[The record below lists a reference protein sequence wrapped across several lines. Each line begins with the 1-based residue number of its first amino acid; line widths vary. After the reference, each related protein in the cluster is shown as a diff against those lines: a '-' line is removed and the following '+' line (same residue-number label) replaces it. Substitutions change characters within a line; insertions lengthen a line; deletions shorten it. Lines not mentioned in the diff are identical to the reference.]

1 MEEQKTKF
9 KPLFDP
15 LISRLVIDPNNISE
29 KLLDEM
35 EIDLGMRGLVSKLL
49 KKGYDTQ
56 FSCAGHGFKTPYLAF
71 KKGTGDGSFEK
82 EAGRYGFKLKEE
94 NPCCKESQ
102 DNFCGKCGGSKIYDG
117 YQGDSK
123 KPLDWLGHLIS

>member
-1 MEEQKTKF
+1 MEKTKKF
-9 KPLFDP
+9 KPLLEP
-15 LISRLVIDPNNISE
+15 LISRLVIDPNDISE

-35 EIDLGMRGLVSKLL
+35 KIDLGMRTLVSELL
-49 KKGYDTQ
+49 KKGYDTR
-56 FSCAGHGFKTPYLAF
+56 FSCAGHGFSTPYLAF

-82 EAGRYGFKLKEE
+82 EAEKYGFKLIKE

-102 DNFCGKCGGSKIYDG
+102 NNFCGKCGGSKIYDS
-117 YQGDSK
+117 YEGDSK